1 MNPTL
6 SKTNNNIHLI
16 EELPTP
22 LSNRVVGDHTSDA
35 RREILFPPTCQHV
48 NANPWAWKQHG
59 QLLLYVPIERNEY
72 EPGTQESQT
81 RHRWINGARTRDPW
95 KPKLSPDSHC
105 EQASPASAYRISGHY
120 LHRAGQSSSNCTPG
134 KNLAEITEST
144 VAKVKRLPGCHW
156 CTDSVRRIGQ
166 SWESLGIGR

>member
-6 SKTNNNIHLI
+6 SKTNNNNNIHLI

-59 QLLLYVPIERNEY
+59 KLLLYVPIERNEY

-95 KPKLSPDSHC
+95 KPKLSPDSHYPIVSKHPLRLRTALVVTTC
-105 EQASPASAYRISGHY
+105 TEQVNHPVIAH
-120 LHRAGQSSSNCTPG
+120 Q
-134 KNLAEITEST
+134 
-144 VAKVKRLPGCHW
+144 VKTLRK
-156 CTDSVRRIGQ
+156 
-166 SWESLGIGR
+166 